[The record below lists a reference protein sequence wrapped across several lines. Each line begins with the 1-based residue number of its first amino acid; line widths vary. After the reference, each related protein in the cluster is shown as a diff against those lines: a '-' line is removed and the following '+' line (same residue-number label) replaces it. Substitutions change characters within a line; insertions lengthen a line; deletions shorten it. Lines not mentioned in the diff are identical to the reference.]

1 MTEVS
6 CFGCGVVWCWL
17 CPVQERR
24 IAEKQIE
31 MAKQV
36 SRELYRLLEGQ
47 KSIVLYKSAKRLQRV
62 KRTHAYIYK

>member
-1 MTEVS
+1 M
-6 CFGCGVVWCWL
+6 

-36 SRELYRLLEGQ
+36 S
-47 KSIVLYKSAKRLQRV
+47 
-62 KRTHAYIYK
+62 

>member
-1 MTEVS
+1 MVLVLRNVF
-6 CFGCGVVWCWL
+6 CA
-17 CPVQERR
+17 VQERR

-47 KSIVLYKSAKRLQRV
+47 KA
-62 KRTHAYIYK
+62 

>member
-1 MTEVS
+1 M
-6 CFGCGVVWCWL
+6 

-36 SRELYRLLEGQ
+36 SRE
-47 KSIVLYKSAKRLQRV
+47 
-62 KRTHAYIYK
+62 

>member
-1 MTEVS
+1 M
-6 CFGCGVVWCWL
+6 

-36 SRELYRLLEGQ
+36 SREL
-47 KSIVLYKSAKRLQRV
+47 
-62 KRTHAYIYK
+62 

>member
-1 MTEVS
+1 M
-6 CFGCGVVWCWL
+6 
-17 CPVQERR
+17 CPVQEWR

-47 KSIVLYKSAKRLQRV
+47 KSIVLYKS
-62 KRTHAYIYK
+62 

>member
-1 MTEVS
+1 M
-6 CFGCGVVWCWL
+6 

-36 SRELYRLLEGQ
+36 SR
-47 KSIVLYKSAKRLQRV
+47 
-62 KRTHAYIYK
+62 

>member
-1 MTEVS
+1 M
-6 CFGCGVVWCWL
+6 

-36 SRELYRLLEGQ
+36 SRELYR
-47 KSIVLYKSAKRLQRV
+47 
-62 KRTHAYIYK
+62 

>member
-1 MTEVS
+1 M
-6 CFGCGVVWCWL
+6 

-36 SRELYRLLEGQ
+36 SRELYRLL
-47 KSIVLYKSAKRLQRV
+47 
-62 KRTHAYIYK
+62 

>member
-1 MTEVS
+1 M
-6 CFGCGVVWCWL
+6 

-36 SRELYRLLEGQ
+36 SRELYRL
-47 KSIVLYKSAKRLQRV
+47 
-62 KRTHAYIYK
+62 